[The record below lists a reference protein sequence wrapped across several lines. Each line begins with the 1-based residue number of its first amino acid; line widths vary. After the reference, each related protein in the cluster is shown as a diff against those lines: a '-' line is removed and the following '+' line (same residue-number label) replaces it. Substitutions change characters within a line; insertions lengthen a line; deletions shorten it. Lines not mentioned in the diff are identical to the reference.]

1 MTSVVH
7 FTTVHPPLDGRI
19 FQKECRTLA
28 SAGYSVTLAA
38 RGTPDRAVDGVRF
51 ISLDEVPGGRLR
63 RAIEGNVRLVRRLLA
78 ERADVYHFHDPEL
91 LPLGL
96 LLRVAGRRV
105 VYDAHEHLRD
115 DIRSKT
121 YLSPLLRPIIG
132 GVVGSLEWLMART
145 GSHVVAATPTIAA
158 QFPASRTTVVHN
170 YPIID
175 EIPEGAA
182 SFAEYVDR
190 PPAGSY
196 IGALS
201 PLRHS
206 REMFEAAD
214 LVRSRRPDFSLV
226 TAGTAFQ
233 VGDPATHAGVDYLG
247 TVPRSSIPALLAEA
261 RFGVMLLADA
271 PNCADGLPTKF
282 FEYAASGL
290 PVVVSRSTLGIARI
304 VDEERCGLTVDERS
318 PLEIAQAMDWLL
330 DNPADAYEMGVRG
343 ARAVRSRYRW
353 EEEAHE
359 LLAAYD
365 QLLGR
370 TA

>member
-1 MTSVVH
+1 VTSVVH
-7 FTTVHPPLDGRI
+7 FTTVHPPIDGRI

-28 SAGYSVTLAA
+28 AAGYSVTLAA
-38 RGTPDRAVDGVRF
+38 RDTPDHAVDDVRF
-51 ISLDEVPGGRLR
+51 IRLDEVPGGRLR
-63 RAIEGNVRLVRRLLA
+63 RAIEGNIRLTRLLLT

-96 LLRVAGRRV
+96 LLRLVGRRV

-121 YLSPLLRPIIG
+121 YLSRWLRPIIG
-132 GVVGSLEWLMART
+132 GVVGSLEWLMSRT
-145 GSHVVAATPTIAA
+145 ASHVIAATPTIAA
-158 QFPASRTTVVHN
+158 QFPPSRTTVVHN

-175 EIPEGAA
+175 EIPDGA
-182 SFAEYVDR
+182 SSLAEYVER
-190 PPAGSY
+190 PPCGVY

-214 LVRSRRPDFSLV
+214 LVNSRQPEFALV

-233 VGDPATHAGVDYLG
+233 VGDPASHAGVEYLG
-247 TVPRSSIPALLAEA
+247 TVPRSSIPALLTAA

-271 PNCADGLPTKF
+271 PNCSDGLPTKF
-282 FEYAASGL
+282 FEYAAGGL

-304 VDEERCGLTVDERS
+304 VDDERCGLIVDERS
-318 PLEIAQAMDWLL
+318 PDEIATAMEWLL
-330 DNPADAYEMGVRG
+330 DNPAEAYEMGARG

-353 EEEAHE
+353 EEETRG

-365 QLLGR
+365 QVLGR
-370 TA
+370 SA